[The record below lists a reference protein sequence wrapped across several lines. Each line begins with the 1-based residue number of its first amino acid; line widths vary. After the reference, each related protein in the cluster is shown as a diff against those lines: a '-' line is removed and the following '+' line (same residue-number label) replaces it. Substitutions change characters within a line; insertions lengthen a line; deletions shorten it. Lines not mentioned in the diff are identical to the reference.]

1 MRAFKWESERSCPT
15 TLPSGVLGLVLSI
28 LLVVLVSGAVLWV
41 VDGEQDKPTSEAA
54 DAPSEAAA
62 IACASDGG
70 GVVDPAVDA
79 ALATIPHL
87 PAARPRPRQPATS
100 RRVVPVPVE
109 SLPEPEWRDAPVAP
123 VAVAA
128 PATVTPLPLL
138 PPVRTLDP
146 PLPRHRLRSALL
158 LVALVVAAGAL
169 VATVIGVIVGALALA
184 LRAAVTS

>member
-1 MRAFKWESERSCPT
+1 
-15 TLPSGVLGLVLSI
+15 LVLSI

-54 DAPSEAAA
+54 DAPSGAA
-62 IACASDGG
+62 
-70 GVVDPAVDA
+70 DPAVDA